1 MHTNNVK
8 NARNAVL
15 ARVEKEELKK
25 QRVEERKKKKVE
37 KAALAAAEAISINSG
52 DSDTENQIPNSH
64 NTKHTQHAVL
74 ERTKKVV
81 VKKQPMEGGK
91 KRKAE
96 MGAMVATKVEINENS
111 EDLDTENSLSEL
123 PDIDHDYS

>member
-1 MHTNNVK
+1 
-8 NARNAVL
+8 
-15 ARVEKEELKK
+15 
-25 QRVEERKKKKVE
+25 
-37 KAALAAAEAISINSG
+37 
-52 DSDTENQIPNSH
+52 
-64 NTKHTQHAVL
+64 
-74 ERTKKVV
+74 
-81 VKKQPMEGGK
+81 MEGGK